1 MEKRERVVPPILVM
15 FSRTINALRCY
26 LKKKKWKDWILLYF
40 SKILEPVF
48 LWNTLGPGHTQIPV
62 LSTCSKLSLISR
74 LWLTVETCFSNVGG
88 NRSTR
93 GKPTYVWGGGNTQS
107 SCRKVRAQPGIHH
120 LGVEM
125 WRCYPLI
132 HHALLEILRI
142 STIN

>member
-26 LKKKKWKDWILLYF
+26 FKKKSEKIGFFYIFLKYLNLCFCGIHWGPDTPRFQF
-40 SKILEPVF
+40 SPHAVSWVWFRDFDKPSKHVF
-48 LWNTLGPGHTQIPV
+48 RMWEETVVHGENPR
-62 LSTCSKLSLISR
+62 TC
-74 LWLTVETCFSNVGG
+74 
-88 NRSTR
+88 
-93 GKPTYVWGGGNTQS
+93 GGGNTQS

-125 WRCYPLI
+125 WRCYPLT